1 MTLKRFSLFAR
12 NIHLPKKTSAASVE
26 SNGSLAPTDEE
37 LEIINSLPP
46 FQHALQLSSQSAT
59 KAKRSYLETKLPKV
73 QKLFKSSK
81 DPAYL
86 AYNFPQG
93 LSNPYVDAHARPM
106 TNPVTGD
113 TKYRGTPRLSVTK
126 LLTKR
131 WCELRETYDIYSRI
145 PIFEHSQVKQ
155 GRKEHQR
162 LEEEVHAPPANIE
175 EFEANFEVDIPDDPF
190 HSLVEDWY
198 LSIVRLVTLFQKGQA
213 REILCHGYL
222 SSRTSGFVRGKVR
235 DDNDVLVSGIID
247 HLILRQRRA
256 KNNVPSSLTQVLS
269 ESVDINLAQFLNL
282 LPSLVQQA
290 SKDFE
295 IVVSDVK
302 TRSTKTIPRQ
312 QTVVKASKMQV
323 MYYRFLLEDLG
334 RDAETTY
341 QKLLINAQRRGF
353 NVDQPIN
360 PAKIIN
366 LLEIDPMIRGDM
378 ERLQRGDQLGFKP
391 FDSEAELNTSQPVYT
406 LEEFD
411 EKITDLRTRQKYET
425 LFTTWN
431 TPVTLRYFAA
441 RLALM
446 YENVGPLLSQNL
458 MIEYYC
464 GDVNFHNIS
473 FSFDAEELERQSFDS
488 AQFWFGKRAIEPIK
502 PNMKNLQTY
511 CKYCD
516 YESVCLWRKEG
527 RQACKTLGQELV
539 RLYNG
544 NSPNAII
551 RE

>member
-1 MTLKRFSLFAR
+1 MTLKRLSLLTR
-12 NIHLPKKTSAASVE
+12 NVHLPNKITYNPVK
-26 SNGSLAPTDEE
+26 SNGSLTPTDEE
-37 LEIINSLPP
+37 LEIINALPP
-46 FQHALQLSSQSAT
+46 FQQGSQLLNQSVT

-73 QKLFKSSK
+73 QKLFKSSS

-86 AYNFPQG
+86 AYDFPPG
-93 LSNPYVDAHARPM
+93 LSNPYVDAHARPVID
-106 TNPVTGD
+106 PVTGD

-145 PIFEHSQVKQ
+145 PIFEHNQVKQ
-155 GRKEHQR
+155 GRREHQR
-162 LEEEVHAPPANIE
+162 LEEEVHAPLVNIE

-198 LSIVRLVTLFQKGQA
+198 LSIVRLVTLFQKGHA

-222 SSRTSGFVRGKVR
+222 GSQTGNFVRGTAR
-235 DDNDVLVSGIID
+235 DDDDVLVSGIID
-247 HLILRQRRA
+247 HLILKQR
-256 KNNVPSSLTQVLS
+256 NVEKPIPSSLNQTLS
-269 ESVDINLAQFLNL
+269 ESIDVDLAQLLNS
-282 LPSLVQQA
+282 LPYLVERA
-290 SKDFE
+290 RKDFE

-312 QTVVKASKMQV
+312 QTVVEASKMQV

-334 RDAETTY
+334 KDAATTY
-341 QKLLINAQRRGF
+341 QNLLINAQRRGF

-366 LLEIDPMIRGDM
+366 LLEIDPMIRSDM
-378 ERLQRGDQLGFKP
+378 ERLQKGEPLGFKP
-391 FDSEAELNTSQPVYT
+391 FDNEAQLYTSHPTYN
-406 LEEFD
+406 LEELD
-411 EKITDLRTRQKYET
+411 EKITDLRTRQKYEA
-425 LFTTWN
+425 LFTKWS

-446 YENVGPLLSQNL
+446 YANLGPLLSQNL

-464 GDVNFHNIS
+464 DNFNFHNVL
-473 FSFDAEELERQSFDS
+473 FTFDAKELERQSYDS
-488 AQFWFGKRAIEPIK
+488 ARFWFGKRAIEPIK

-527 RQACKTLGQELV
+527 RQTCKSLGQELV
-539 RLYNG
+539 RLHYEDNPDT
-544 NSPNAII
+544 SA